1 MCGVSR
7 NVCIWR
13 SRLPPL
19 YPLGC
24 FTYTPLFLRFYSNWQ
39 EKRMAYNNQNKGGS
53 SSNEKSSESSLPPG
67 FRSLGESGLVE
78 DEDGNVYSA
87 SDFLD
92 PSEREQLADV
102 ANSFFPPA
110 DDSSTPKMPDW
121 AAIYDPR
128 YCGPSREAY
137 IEEMTRQYQLRQ
149 AGMMQ
154 PDSVSEQL
162 PADESVSTPKSAPSA
177 TSFPHE
183 QTSTP
188 DEESSSPVPGPSSP
202 DENPFSPAV
211 ESSSPD
217 EEPSFSEEGSST
229 PETEYP
235 SPDNAGVE
243 SENRPLFHI
252 SRKAL
257 VFYII
262 GAILLLVYFCFL
274 IYRLISLA
282 IHLFEI

>member
-1 MCGVSR
+1 
-7 NVCIWR
+7 
-13 SRLPPL
+13 
-19 YPLGC
+19 
-24 FTYTPLFLRFYSNWQ
+24 
-39 EKRMAYNNQNKGGS
+39 
-53 SSNEKSSESSLPPG
+53 
-67 FRSLGESGLVE
+67 
-78 DEDGNVYSA
+78 
-87 SDFLD
+87 
-92 PSEREQLADV
+92 
-102 ANSFFPPA
+102 
-110 DDSSTPKMPDW
+110 MPDW

-137 IEEMTRQYQLRQ
+137 IEEMTRQYQLRH
-149 AGMMQ
+149 AGMMRS
-154 PDSVSEQL
+154 DSVSEQHL
-162 PADESVSTPKSAPSA
+162 AEESVSTPKSAPSA
-177 TSFPHE
+177 PFFPGEESSSSDEESFFPDDE
-183 QTSTP
+183 SFFSDEETFFP
-188 DEESSSPVPGPSSP
+188 DEESSSPNEEPSSP
-202 DENPFSPAV
+202 VA

-217 EEPSFSEEGSST
+217 EETFFPDAEPSSSDENPFPPDEESSFPDEKSSFPDAEPST
-229 PETEYP
+229 PEAENP

>member
-1 MCGVSR
+1 
-7 NVCIWR
+7 
-13 SRLPPL
+13 
-19 YPLGC
+19 
-24 FTYTPLFLRFYSNWQ
+24 
-39 EKRMAYNNQNKGGS
+39 MAYNNQNKGGS

-78 DEDGNVYSA
+78 DEEGNVYSA

-92 PSEREQLADV
+92 PSEREQLTDV

-137 IEEMTRQYQLRQ
+137 IEEMTRQYQLRH
-149 AGMMQ
+149 AGMMRS
-154 PDSVSEQL
+154 DSVSEQHQ
-162 PADESVSTPKSAPSA
+162 AEESVSTPKSAPSA
-177 TSFPHE
+177 PSFPGE
-183 QTSTP
+183 ESSSSDEESFFPDEESFFPDDESFSSDENPFPP
-188 DEESSSPVPGPSSP
+188 DEESSFPDEKLSSPAAEPSSP
-202 DENPFSPAV
+202 NDEP
-211 ESSSPD
+211 
-217 EEPSFSEEGSST
+217 ST
-229 PETEYP
+229 PETENP

>member
-1 MCGVSR
+1 
-7 NVCIWR
+7 
-13 SRLPPL
+13 
-19 YPLGC
+19 
-24 FTYTPLFLRFYSNWQ
+24 
-39 EKRMAYNNQNKGGS
+39 MAYNNQKKGGS

-78 DEDGNVYSA
+78 DEEGNVYSA

-110 DDSSTPKMPDW
+110 DDSSKPKMPDW

-137 IEEMTRQYQLRQ
+137 IEEMTRQYQLRH
-149 AGMMQ
+149 AGMMRS
-154 PDSVSEQL
+154 DSVSEQHQ
-162 PADESVSTPKSAPSA
+162 AEESVSTPKSTPSAPS
-177 TSFPHE
+177 F
-183 QTSTP
+183 P
-188 DEESSSPVPGPSSP
+188 DEESSSS
-202 DENPFSPAV
+202 DE
-211 ESSSPD
+211 ESFFPD
-217 EEPSFSEEGSST
+217 EESFFPDDEPSSSDA
-229 PETEYP
+229 ENP

-274 IYRLISLA
+274 IYRLLSLA

>member
-1 MCGVSR
+1 
-7 NVCIWR
+7 
-13 SRLPPL
+13 
-19 YPLGC
+19 
-24 FTYTPLFLRFYSNWQ
+24 
-39 EKRMAYNNQNKGGS
+39 MAYNNQNKGGS
-53 SSNEKSSESSLPPG
+53 SSNEMSSESSLPLG

-137 IEEMTRQYQLRQ
+137 IEEMTRQYQLRH
-149 AGMMQ
+149 AGMMRS
-154 PDSVSEQL
+154 DSVSEQHQ
-162 PADESVSTPKSAPSA
+162 AEESVSTPKSTPSAPSFPGEESSSSDEE
-177 TSFPHE
+177 SFFPDE
-183 QTSTP
+183 ESFFPDEDSFFPDDEPSSSDENPFPPDEESFFP
-188 DEESSSPVPGPSSP
+188 DEESSSR
-202 DENPFSPAV
+202 DA
-211 ESSSPD
+211 
-217 EEPSFSEEGSST
+217 EPST
-229 PETEYP
+229 PEAEYP

>member
-1 MCGVSR
+1 
-7 NVCIWR
+7 
-13 SRLPPL
+13 
-19 YPLGC
+19 
-24 FTYTPLFLRFYSNWQ
+24 
-39 EKRMAYNNQNKGGS
+39 MAYNNQNKGGS
-53 SSNEKSSESSLPPG
+53 SSNEMSSESSLPPG

-78 DEDGNVYSA
+78 DEEGNVYSA

-110 DDSSTPKMPDW
+110 NDSSTPKMPDW

-137 IEEMTRQYQLRQ
+137 IEEMTRQYQLRH
-149 AGMMQ
+149 AGMMWS
-154 PDSVSEQL
+154 DSVSEQH
-162 PADESVSTPKSAPSA
+162 PAEKSVSTPKSTPSAPSFPGEESSSSDEE
-177 TSFPHE
+177 SFFPDE
-183 QTSTP
+183 ESFFP
-188 DEESSSPVPGPSSP
+188 DEESSSP
-202 DENPFSPAV
+202 DAETFF
-211 ESSSPD
+211 PD
-217 EEPSFSEEGSST
+217 EEPSSSDAASSSSDA
-229 PETEYP
+229 ENP
-235 SPDNAGVE
+235 SPDNAGVG
-243 SENRPLFHI
+243 SGARPFFHI

-274 IYRLISLA
+274 IYRLISLI

>member
-1 MCGVSR
+1 
-7 NVCIWR
+7 
-13 SRLPPL
+13 
-19 YPLGC
+19 
-24 FTYTPLFLRFYSNWQ
+24 
-39 EKRMAYNNQNKGGS
+39 MAYNNQKKGGS
-53 SSNEKSSESSLPPG
+53 SSNEMGSESSLPPG

-137 IEEMTRQYQLRQ
+137 IEEMTRQYQLKH
-149 AGMMQ
+149 AGMTQ
-154 PDSVSEQL
+154 PDSMSEQHS
-162 PADESVSTPKSAPSA
+162 ADESVSTPKSALSNPFFSGEESSSSDA
-177 TSFPHE
+177 ESFFPDEESFFPDEEPSFPGE
-183 QTSTP
+183 ESFFPDEEPSSSDENPFPPDEESSFP
-188 DEESSSPVPGPSSP
+188 DEESSSPEAEPSAPETDYPSS
-202 DENPFSPAV
+202 
-211 ESSSPD
+211 
-217 EEPSFSEEGSST
+217 
-229 PETEYP
+229 
-235 SPDNAGVE
+235 DNAGA
-243 SENRPLFHI
+243 SSKNRPLFHI

-274 IYRLISLA
+274 IYRLISLI

>member
-1 MCGVSR
+1 
-7 NVCIWR
+7 
-13 SRLPPL
+13 
-19 YPLGC
+19 
-24 FTYTPLFLRFYSNWQ
+24 
-39 EKRMAYNNQNKGGS
+39 MAYNNQNKGGS

-78 DEDGNVYSA
+78 DEEGNVYSA

-137 IEEMTRQYQLRQ
+137 IEEMTRQYQLRH
-149 AGMMQ
+149 AGMMRS
-154 PDSVSEQL
+154 DSVSEQHQ
-162 PADESVSTPKSAPSA
+162 AEESVSTPKSTPSAPSFHGEESSSSDA
-177 TSFPHE
+177 EPFFPDDESFFPDE
-183 QTSTP
+183 ESFFPDEEPSSSDENPFPP
-188 DEESSSPVPGPSSP
+188 DEESSFP
-202 DENPFSPAV
+202 DA
-211 ESSSPD
+211 
-217 EEPSFSEEGSST
+217 EPST
-229 PETEYP
+229 PEAEYP
-235 SPDNAGVE
+235 SPDNAGVG
-243 SENRPLFHI
+243 SGARPFFHI

-274 IYRLISLA
+274 IYRLISLI

>member
-1 MCGVSR
+1 
-7 NVCIWR
+7 
-13 SRLPPL
+13 
-19 YPLGC
+19 
-24 FTYTPLFLRFYSNWQ
+24 
-39 EKRMAYNNQNKGGS
+39 MAYNNQKKGGS

-78 DEDGNVYSA
+78 DEEGNVYSA

-92 PSEREQLADV
+92 PSEREKLADV

-110 DDSSTPKMPDW
+110 DDSSKPKMPDW

-137 IEEMTRQYQLRQ
+137 IEEMTRQYQLRH

-154 PDSVSEQL
+154 SDSMSEQHQ
-162 PADESVSTPKSAPSA
+162 AEESVSTPKSTPSAPS
-177 TSFPHE
+177 FPGE
-183 QTSTP
+183 ESSSS
-188 DEESSSPVPGPSSP
+188 DEESSSPD
-202 DENPFSPAV
+202 DESFF
-211 ESSSPD
+211 PD
-217 EEPSFSEEGSST
+217 EEPSSSDENPFPPDEESSFPDEKSSSPDAEPST
-229 PETEYP
+229 PEAEYP

-274 IYRLISLA
+274 IYRLISLI

>member
-7 NVCIWR
+7 NVCIWC

-24 FTYTPLFLRFYSNWQ
+24 FTYTPLFLRLYPNWQ
-39 EKRMAYNNQNKGGS
+39 DKRMAYNNQNKGGS
-53 SSNEKSSESSLPPG
+53 SSNEMSSESSLPPG

-78 DEDGNVYSA
+78 DEEGNVYSA

-110 DDSSTPKMPDW
+110 NDSSTPKMPDW

-137 IEEMTRQYQLRQ
+137 IEEMTRQYQLRH
-149 AGMMQ
+149 AGMMWS
-154 PDSVSEQL
+154 DSVSEQH
-162 PADESVSTPKSAPSA
+162 PAEKSVSTPKSTPSAPSFPGEESSSSDEE
-177 TSFPHE
+177 SFFPDE
-183 QTSTP
+183 ESFFP
-188 DEESSSPVPGPSSP
+188 DEESSSP
-202 DENPFSPAV
+202 DAETFF
-211 ESSSPD
+211 PD
-217 EEPSFSEEGSST
+217 EEPSSSDAASSSSDA
-229 PETEYP
+229 ENP
-235 SPDNAGVE
+235 SPDNAGVG
-243 SENRPLFHI
+243 SGARPFFHI

-274 IYRLISLA
+274 IYRLISLI

>member
-1 MCGVSR
+1 
-7 NVCIWR
+7 
-13 SRLPPL
+13 
-19 YPLGC
+19 
-24 FTYTPLFLRFYSNWQ
+24 
-39 EKRMAYNNQNKGGS
+39 MAYNNQKKGGS

-67 FRSLGESGLVE
+67 FRPLGESGLVE

-110 DDSSTPKMPDW
+110 NDSSKPKMPDW

-137 IEEMTRQYQLRQ
+137 IEEMTRQYQLRH
-149 AGMMQ
+149 AGMTQ
-154 PDSVSEQL
+154 PDSVSEQHQ
-162 PADESVSTPKSAPSA
+162 AEESVSTPKSTPSAPSFPGEESSSSDEESFFPDDESFFPDEEP
-177 TSFPHE
+177 SFPGE
-183 QTSTP
+183 ESFFPDEEPSSSDENPFPPDEESSFP
-188 DEESSSPVPGPSSP
+188 DEESSSPEAEPSAPETDYPSS
-202 DENPFSPAV
+202 
-211 ESSSPD
+211 
-217 EEPSFSEEGSST
+217 
-229 PETEYP
+229 
-235 SPDNAGVE
+235 DNAGA
-243 SENRPLFHI
+243 SSKNRPLFHI

-274 IYRLISLA
+274 IYRLISLI

>member
-1 MCGVSR
+1 
-7 NVCIWR
+7 
-13 SRLPPL
+13 
-19 YPLGC
+19 
-24 FTYTPLFLRFYSNWQ
+24 
-39 EKRMAYNNQNKGGS
+39 MAYNNQNKGGS
-53 SSNEKSSESSLPPG
+53 SSNEMGSESSLPPG

-78 DEDGNVYSA
+78 DEEGNVYSA

-110 DDSSTPKMPDW
+110 DDSSKPKMPDW

-137 IEEMTRQYQLRQ
+137 IEEMTRQYQLRH
-149 AGMMQ
+149 AGMMRS
-154 PDSVSEQL
+154 DSMSEQHQ
-162 PADESVSTPKSAPSA
+162 AEESVSTPKSAPSA
-177 TSFPHE
+177 PFFPGEESSSSDEESFFPDDE
-183 QTSTP
+183 SFFSDEETFFP
-188 DEESSSPVPGPSSP
+188 DEESSSPNEEPSSP
-202 DENPFSPAV
+202 VA

-217 EEPSFSEEGSST
+217 EDSFFPDEKSSSPDAEPST
-229 PETEYP
+229 PEAEYP
-235 SPDNAGVE
+235 SSDNAGVE
-243 SENRPLFHI
+243 SEKSPFFRI
-252 SRKAL
+252 SKKAL

-274 IYRLISLA
+274 IYKMISLI

>member
-1 MCGVSR
+1 
-7 NVCIWR
+7 
-13 SRLPPL
+13 
-19 YPLGC
+19 
-24 FTYTPLFLRFYSNWQ
+24 
-39 EKRMAYNNQNKGGS
+39 MAYNNQNKGGS
-53 SSNEKSSESSLPPG
+53 SSNEMSSESSLPPG

-78 DEDGNVYSA
+78 DEEGNVYSA

-110 DDSSTPKMPDW
+110 DDSSKPKMPDW

-137 IEEMTRQYQLRQ
+137 IEEMTRQYQLRH
-149 AGMMQ
+149 AGMMRS
-154 PDSVSEQL
+154 DSMSEQHQ
-162 PADESVSTPKSAPSA
+162 AEESVSTPKSTPSAPSFPGEESSSSDEE
-177 TSFPHE
+177 SFFPDE
-183 QTSTP
+183 EPSSP
-188 DEESSSPVPGPSSP
+188 DEESSSPDAEPSTP
-202 DENPFSPAV
+202 DEESFFPDE
-211 ESSSPD
+211 ESSSPND
-217 EEPSFSEEGSST
+217 EPSSSDAASSSSDA
-229 PETEYP
+229 ENP
-235 SPDNAGVE
+235 SPDNAGVG

-274 IYRLISLA
+274 IYRLISLI

>member
-1 MCGVSR
+1 
-7 NVCIWR
+7 
-13 SRLPPL
+13 
-19 YPLGC
+19 
-24 FTYTPLFLRFYSNWQ
+24 
-39 EKRMAYNNQNKGGS
+39 MAYNIQNKGVS
-53 SSNEKSSESSLPPG
+53 SSNEMSSESSLPPG

-78 DEDGNVYSA
+78 DEEGNVYSA

-137 IEEMTRQYQLRQ
+137 IEEMTRQYQLRH
-149 AGMMQ
+149 AGMMRS
-154 PDSVSEQL
+154 DSVSEQHL
-162 PADESVSTPKSAPSA
+162 ADESVSTPKSTPSAPSFPGEESSSSDEE
-177 TSFPHE
+177 SFF
-183 QTSTP
+183 P
-188 DEESSSPVPGPSSP
+188 DEESFFPDDEPSSS
-202 DENPFSPAV
+202 DENPFPPDDESSFPD
-211 ESSSPD
+211 EKSSSPD
-217 EEPSFSEEGSST
+217 AEPST
-229 PETEYP
+229 PEAEYP
-235 SPDNAGVE
+235 SPDNAGVG
-243 SENRPLFHI
+243 SGARSFFHI

>member
-1 MCGVSR
+1 
-7 NVCIWR
+7 
-13 SRLPPL
+13 
-19 YPLGC
+19 
-24 FTYTPLFLRFYSNWQ
+24 
-39 EKRMAYNNQNKGGS
+39 MAYNNQNKGGS
-53 SSNEKSSESSLPPG
+53 SSNEMSSESSLPPG

-78 DEDGNVYSA
+78 DEEGNVYSA

-92 PSEREQLADV
+92 PSEREQLTDV

-110 DDSSTPKMPDW
+110 DDSSKPKMPDW

-137 IEEMTRQYQLRQ
+137 IEEMTRQYQLRH

-154 PDSVSEQL
+154 SDSVSEQH
-162 PADESVSTPKSAPSA
+162 PAEESVSTPKSTPSAPSFPGEESSSSDA
-177 TSFPHE
+177 ESFFPDE
-183 QTSTP
+183 ESFFSDEESFFP
-188 DEESSSPVPGPSSP
+188 DEESSSS
-202 DENPFSPAV
+202 DENPFPPDEESFFSDEESFFPDDESFFPDD

-217 EEPSFSEEGSST
+217 AEPSSSDA
-229 PETEYP
+229 ENP

>member
-1 MCGVSR
+1 
-7 NVCIWR
+7 
-13 SRLPPL
+13 
-19 YPLGC
+19 
-24 FTYTPLFLRFYSNWQ
+24 
-39 EKRMAYNNQNKGGS
+39 MAYNNQNKGGS
-53 SSNEKSSESSLPPG
+53 SSNEMSSESSLPPG

-78 DEDGNVYSA
+78 DEEGNVYSA

-110 DDSSTPKMPDW
+110 DDSSKPKMPDW

-137 IEEMTRQYQLRQ
+137 IEEMTRQYQLRH
-149 AGMMQ
+149 AGMTQ
-154 PDSVSEQL
+154 PDSVSEQH
-162 PADESVSTPKSAPSA
+162 PAEVSVSTPKSTPSA
-177 TSFPHE
+177 SSFPGE
-183 QTSTP
+183 ESSSSDEESFFP
-188 DEESSSPVPGPSSP
+188 DEESFFPNEDS
-202 DENPFSPAV
+202 FF
-211 ESSSPD
+211 PD
-217 EEPSFSEEGSST
+217 EEPSFPGEESFFPDEEPSSSDENPFPPDEESSFPDEKSSSPAAEPST
-229 PETEYP
+229 PEAEYP

-262 GAILLLVYFCFL
+262 GAILLLLYFCFL
-274 IYRLISLA
+274 IYRLISLI

>member
-1 MCGVSR
+1 
-7 NVCIWR
+7 
-13 SRLPPL
+13 
-19 YPLGC
+19 
-24 FTYTPLFLRFYSNWQ
+24 
-39 EKRMAYNNQNKGGS
+39 MAYNNQNKGGS

-78 DEDGNVYSA
+78 DEEGNVYSA

-110 DDSSTPKMPDW
+110 DDSSKPKMPDW

-137 IEEMTRQYQLRQ
+137 IEEMTRQYQLRH
-149 AGMMQ
+149 AGMTQ
-154 PDSVSEQL
+154 PDSVSEQH
-162 PADESVSTPKSAPSA
+162 PAEVSVSTPKSTPSA
-177 TSFPHE
+177 SSFPGE
-183 QTSTP
+183 ESSSSDEESFFPDEESFFPDDESFFPDEEPSSPNEEPSSPVAESSSPDEDSFFP
-188 DEESSSPVPGPSSP
+188 DEESSSPEAEPSAPETDYPSS
-202 DENPFSPAV
+202 
-211 ESSSPD
+211 
-217 EEPSFSEEGSST
+217 
-229 PETEYP
+229 
-235 SPDNAGVE
+235 DNAGA
-243 SENRPLFHI
+243 SSKNRPLFHI

-274 IYRLISLA
+274 IYRLISLI

>member
-1 MCGVSR
+1 
-7 NVCIWR
+7 
-13 SRLPPL
+13 
-19 YPLGC
+19 
-24 FTYTPLFLRFYSNWQ
+24 
-39 EKRMAYNNQNKGGS
+39 MAYNNQKKGGS

-67 FRSLGESGLVE
+67 FRLLGESGLVE
-78 DEDGNVYSA
+78 DEEGNVYSA

-102 ANSFFPPA
+102 ANSFFTHA
-110 DDSSTPKMPDW
+110 NDSSKPKMPDW

-137 IEEMTRQYQLRQ
+137 IEEMTRQYQLRH

-154 PDSVSEQL
+154 SDSMSDQHQAEK
-162 PADESVSTPKSAPSA
+162 SVSTPKSTPSAPSFHGEESSSSDA
-177 TSFPHE
+177 EPFF
-183 QTSTP
+183 P
-188 DEESSSPVPGPSSP
+188 DEESSSPNDEPSSF
-202 DENPFSPAV
+202 DAA
-211 ESSSPD
+211 SSSSD
-217 EEPSFSEEGSST
+217 AEN
-229 PETEYP
+229 P
-235 SPDNAGVE
+235 SPDNAGVG
-243 SENRPLFHI
+243 SGARPFLHI

>member
-1 MCGVSR
+1 
-7 NVCIWR
+7 
-13 SRLPPL
+13 
-19 YPLGC
+19 
-24 FTYTPLFLRFYSNWQ
+24 
-39 EKRMAYNNQNKGGS
+39 MAYNNQKKGGS

-78 DEDGNVYSA
+78 DEEGNVYSA

-92 PSEREQLADV
+92 PSEREQLTDV

-137 IEEMTRQYQLRQ
+137 IEEMTRQYQLRH
-149 AGMMQ
+149 AGMMRS
-154 PDSVSEQL
+154 DSVSEQHQ
-162 PADESVSTPKSAPSA
+162 AEESVSTPKSTPSA
-177 TSFPHE
+177 PFFPGDE
-183 QTSTP
+183 SSSS
-188 DEESSSPVPGPSSP
+188 DEESFFPDDEPSSP
-202 DENPFSPAV
+202 DE

-217 EEPSFSEEGSST
+217 EEPSSSDA
-229 PETEYP
+229 ENP

>member
-1 MCGVSR
+1 
-7 NVCIWR
+7 
-13 SRLPPL
+13 
-19 YPLGC
+19 
-24 FTYTPLFLRFYSNWQ
+24 
-39 EKRMAYNNQNKGGS
+39 MAYNNQNKGGS
-53 SSNEKSSESSLPPG
+53 SSNEMSSESSLPPG

-78 DEDGNVYSA
+78 DEEGNVYSA

-137 IEEMTRQYQLRQ
+137 IEEMTRQYQLRH
-149 AGMMQ
+149 AGMMRS
-154 PDSVSEQL
+154 DSVSEQHQ
-162 PADESVSTPKSAPSA
+162 AEKSVSTPKSAPSA
-177 TSFPHE
+177 PFFPGDESSSSDEEPFFPDDESFFSDDEPSSSDE
-183 QTSTP
+183 NPFPP
-188 DEESSSPVPGPSSP
+188 DEESSSPNDEPSSS
-202 DENPFSPAV
+202 DAEN
-211 ESSSPD
+211 
-217 EEPSFSEEGSST
+217 
-229 PETEYP
+229 P
-235 SPDNAGVE
+235 SPDNAGIG
-243 SENRPLFHI
+243 SGARPFFHI

-262 GAILLLVYFCFL
+262 GAILLLVYFCLL